1 MAKHFVLNHK
11 VLCLQR
17 PKTSKRPNQT
27 AASVYCRRKSS
38 QLTTI
43 MSSEM
48 VFDSIEVE
56 ERNQG
61 NETTSSLIREDL
73 EKKHGVQSLFR

>member
-11 VLCLQR
+11 VLCL
-17 PKTSKRPNQT
+17 KTSKRPNQT

-61 NETTSSLIREDL
+61 NETLTTSLIREDL